1 MFVRRA
7 LTFFLSL
14 TLLAASHP
22 LSSAYGGGVSN
33 ASKSALTAAD
43 LEEQLFEAINQER
56 AARGLTPLRRAA
68 DLNAVA
74 QSHSRDMLA
83 RDYFDHRTPE
93 GLGLKERVER
103 GQVAGWRRVA
113 ENISSSRSCA
123 RFDAVRMAVAG
134 WMNSPG
140 HRQNILDKQ
149 MQETGIGVATD
160 AEGKIYYVTQVYVA
174 RK

>member
-1 MFVRRA
+1 MFIRRA

-14 TLLAASHP
+14 ILLAAVLPAS
-22 LSSAYGGGVSN
+22 GGATGVG
-33 ASKSALTAAD
+33 AVPVLTAAD

-56 AARGLTPLRRAA
+56 AAHGLAPLRRAA

-74 QSHSRDMLA
+74 REHSRDMLV
-83 RDYFDHRTPE
+83 RNYFGHRTPE
-93 GLGLKERVER
+93 GAGLKDRVER
-103 GQVAGWRRVA
+103 GHVTNWRRIA

-123 RFDAVRMAVAG
+123 RFDAVRMAIEG

-140 HRQNILDKQ
+140 HRQNILDRQ
-149 MQETGIGVATD
+149 LQETGIGVAMD
-160 AEGKIYYVTQVYVA
+160 AEGKLYYITQVFVT